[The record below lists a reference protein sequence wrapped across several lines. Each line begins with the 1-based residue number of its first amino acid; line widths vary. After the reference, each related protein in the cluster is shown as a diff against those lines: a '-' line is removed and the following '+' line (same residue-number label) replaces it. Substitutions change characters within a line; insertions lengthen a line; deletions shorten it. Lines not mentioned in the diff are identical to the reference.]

1 MLRDRQIVLPSVARA
16 TGGVVLR
23 FLPARPVFGGEIAEM
38 DSSTGGDTLYGIDAC
53 PDLPSNVRD
62 IVLMMVRVTTSSRLD
77 RFASPASASPILS

>member
-1 MLRDRQIVLPSVARA
+1 
-16 TGGVVLR
+16 
-23 FLPARPVFGGEIAEM
+23 M